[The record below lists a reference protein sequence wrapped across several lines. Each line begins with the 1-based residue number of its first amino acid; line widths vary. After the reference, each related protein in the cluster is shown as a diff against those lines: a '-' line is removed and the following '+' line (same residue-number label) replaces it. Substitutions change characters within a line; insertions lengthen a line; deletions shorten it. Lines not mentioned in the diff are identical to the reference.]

1 MKQFITRI
9 KQWIEKMTD
18 SRSQREEVLFVV
30 VGIVLS
36 LGVLILFITSISFL
50 ASRIDTAL
58 DVNTT
63 SEGTS
68 VEFQLEKLSDLGI
81 GNGGMTQTP

>member
-1 MKQFITRI
+1 MKQFIARI

-18 SRSQREEVLFVV
+18 SRSQREEVLFFV

-81 GNGGMTQTP
+81 GNRGMTQTP

>member
-1 MKQFITRI
+1 MKQFIARI

-18 SRSQREEVLFVV
+18 SRSQREEVLFFV

-58 DVNTT
+58 DVDTI
-63 SEGTS
+63 SESTS